1 MKKAYK
7 SINSFNLL
15 VLFTFLLWLA
25 CSKDDDSG
33 FNHPISTEVVVSSK
47 TTDTIVYTEVNNSTV
62 PIYISIPEGCDNPNF
77 PAVVVMHG
85 SDGMWSDH
93 DINTGKM
100 SGQNNDWR
108 ELFDQNCIIG
118 VYVDSYSGRGTP
130 TRRGDW
136 EDPPKNFK
144 ISSQFIRPRD
154 ANAALALIKELK
166 YKDGTRLVRPE
177 DVGLVGFSD
186 GAASVAATLFDTNA
200 IPDGW
205 EWNQSFGGKEYYESD
220 GVLPPEPKP
229 TSGFAGGI
237 FYYGGSVGHNY
248 FGKHPCGD
256 EAYEKNFYQP
266 YAPMLYQIPTEGYL
280 TENTLCMVY
289 LLQQKG
295 MPVTLN
301 LYEGVGHGFDFEDT
315 EQSAQARASSMV
327 WLRELLHMN
336 Q

>member
-1 MKKAYK
+1 MKKESK
-7 SINSFNLL
+7 SIKSFNLL
-15 VLFTFLLWLA
+15 VPFAFLLCIA
-25 CSKDDDSG
+25 CSKDDGPG
-33 FNHPISTEVVVSSK
+33 FNYPISEEVVVSSM
-47 TTDTIVYTEVNNSTV
+47 TTDTIVYVKVNNSTV
-62 PIYISIPEGCDNPNF
+62 PIYISIPEGCDNLNY

-85 SDGMWSDH
+85 SDGMWHDH

-100 SGQNNDWR
+100 SGQNNEWR
-108 ELFDQNCIIG
+108 ELFDQNCMVG

-166 YKDGTRLVRPE
+166 YEDGTKLVRPE

-186 GAASVAATLFDTNA
+186 GAASVAATLFDTDA
-200 IPDGW
+200 IPEGW
-205 EWNQSFGGKEYYESD
+205 KWEQSFGGKKYYESD
-220 GVLPPEPKP
+220 GVLPPEPNP
-229 TSGFAGGI
+229 EAGFAGGI
-237 FYYGGSVGHNY
+237 FYYGGSVAHNY

-256 EAYEKNFYQP
+256 EAFEKNFFQP

-289 LLQQKG
+289 LLQHKEI
-295 MPVTLN
+295 PVELN
-301 LYEGVGHGFDFEDT
+301 FYEGVGHGFDFEDT
-315 EQSAQARASSMV
+315 NQSAQGRASSIS
-327 WLRELLHMN
+327 WLRALLHMD